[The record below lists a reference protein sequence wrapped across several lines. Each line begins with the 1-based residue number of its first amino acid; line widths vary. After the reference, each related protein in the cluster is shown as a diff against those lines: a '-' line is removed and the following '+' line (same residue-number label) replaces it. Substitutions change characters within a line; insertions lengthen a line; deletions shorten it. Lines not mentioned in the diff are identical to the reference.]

1 MEQGNYYIVSFLDS
15 FEFPLREATRKEVWW
30 EAEQR
35 RDEGC
40 DVTVFIAETPRNELV
55 KEKDGIK
62 LTAINPKQIPTLRAD
77 VVHCLTGSVSIW
89 LPLFRKVKAK
99 KKILTLTDGWMLAN
113 SRIWLRKLVLRRV
126 FKYFD
131 TVEVYSEYQKRIIND
146 DRVLIVKPHLPKL
159 NIPYVEKA
167 EKPTVLYMGHISK
180 SKGFDAIIPAMRRL
194 LSENPDVRFVVAN
207 NMIQGDGE
215 YLDMVKALVN
225 DFPEQ
230 VITKG
235 VVNPLE
241 ELKKAWVYIYP
252 FNTPMGTMAF
262 ALSLY
267 EAEQCGTP
275 FVACNVGGNA
285 EFFDAKYLIE
295 PGNENQ
301 LYDKIVFFINER
313 KNTTNL

>member
-1 MEQGNYYIVSFLDS
+1 MREYFIVSFLDS
-15 FEFPLREATRKEVWW
+15 FDFPLREATRKEVWW
-30 EAEQR
+30 EADYR
-35 RDEGC
+35 REEGY
-40 DVTVFIAETPRNELV
+40 DVTVLIAGTPRNELV

-62 LTAINPKQIPTLRAD
+62 ISVIEPKKIPDLRAD

-89 LPLFRKVKAK
+89 LPLFRKVKAE

-113 SRIWLRKLVLRRV
+113 NRIWLRKLVLRRA

-131 TVEVYSEYQKRIIND
+131 TVAVYSEYQKRIIND
-146 DRVLIVKPHLPKL
+146 DRVIIVKPHLPKL
-159 NIPYVEKA
+159 NIPDVAEE

-180 SKGFDAIIPAMRRL
+180 SKGFDAIIPAMRQL
-194 LSENPDVRFVVAN
+194 LTENPDLRFVVAN

-215 YLDMVKALVN
+215 YLDMIKALVE
-225 DFPEQ
+225 DYPDQ
-230 VITKG
+230 VIIKG
-235 VVNPLE
+235 IVNPLE

-275 FVACNVGGNA
+275 FVACDVSANA
-285 EFFDAKYLIE
+285 EFFDRKYLIQ
-295 PGNENQ
+295 PDNCQQ
-301 LYDKIVFFINER
+301 LYDRIKLFLDER
-313 KNTTNL
+313 KTTSNIR